1 MTDRHTPSATNP
13 TAGPATP
20 AVFVS
25 HGAPT
30 LLLEGGPAFTL
41 LAQHTLGER
50 VRATPAVAGNRLF
63 IRGQYHLFC
72 IGEPSSR

>member
-1 MTDRHTPSATNP
+1 MTISQNATSP

-30 LLLEGGPAFTL
+30 LLLEGGPACDF
-41 LAQHTLGER
+41 LAGLGPR
-50 VRATPAVAGNRLF
+50 LGRPTAVLCVSA
-63 IRGQYHLFC
+63 H
-72 IGEPSSR
+72 GETD